1 MLCPEE
7 WGSMVLRYKQFLQS
21 LLIVDKGWLCLK
33 NEDVFYLPFRYLY
46 ILRKKILSN
55 TIRKHLTVAYIDSLC
70 PVGKTLGARP
80 TQGPKSGKPLSP
92 LEIGDAMG
100 RKRASLVDQLVK
112 NPLAMQKTQ
121 VGSLGGEDPLE
132 KKWLLTLI
140 LLPGKSHGQ
149 RSLKGYSP

>member
-1 MLCPEE
+1 MFFGIIVVC
-7 WGSMVLRYKQFLQS
+7 S
-21 LLIVDKGWLCLK
+21 L
-33 NEDVFYLPFRYLY
+33 
-46 ILRKKILSN
+46 
-55 TIRKHLTVAYIDSLC
+55 
-70 PVGKTLGARP
+70 GKT

-100 RKRASLVDQLVK
+100 RKRASLADQLVK